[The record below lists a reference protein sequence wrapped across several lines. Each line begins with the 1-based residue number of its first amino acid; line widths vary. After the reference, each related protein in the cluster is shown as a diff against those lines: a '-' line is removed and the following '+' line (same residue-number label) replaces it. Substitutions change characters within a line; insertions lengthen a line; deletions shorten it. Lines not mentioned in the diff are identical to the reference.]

1 MLILKQTKK
10 LKKRIKLSISF
21 NNSHPT
27 LTIPEK
33 QKLSKWLNMAAQN
46 EEYLIG
52 RLSYTFLTDEEL
64 HKINMQFLN
73 HDTYTDIITFDYN
86 RDKLIIGEIYI
97 SLDRVE
103 ENAKTSQL
111 PYNQEVKRIIIHGI
125 LHLMAYKD
133 KNPEDK
139 KEMTTKEDYYL
150 SLQP

>member
-1 MLILKQTKK
+1 MPILKQTKK
-10 LKKRIKLSISF
+10 LKKRSKLSISF

-27 LTIPEK
+27 LTIPDS

-46 EEYLIG
+46 EEYHIG

-64 HKINMQFLN
+64 HKINVQFLN

-103 ENAKTSQL
+103 ENAKTSQIS
-111 PYNQEVKRIIIHGI
+111 YNQEVKRIIIHGF
-125 LHLMAYKD
+125 LHLMAYND
-133 KNPEDK
+133 KNPDDK